1 MATST
6 NVIPATWARAEPVE
20 NHRRKP
26 NERLPDRVV
35 HLRQPMV
42 RNPAP
47 GAYAEAIYILA
58 SALPPAAFE
67 RAIQKAL
74 RKSRDQRATEQE
86 RIDAQA
92 AFAMFVGDWGW
103 SRAD

>member
-1 MATST
+1 MSGQVVA
-6 NVIPATWARAEPVE
+6 AAWARAEPVE
-20 NHRRKP
+20 NCRRRP
-26 NERLPDRVV
+26 NEELPDRVV
-35 HLRQPMV
+35 YLRQPMV

-58 SALPPAAFE
+58 SALSPAAFE
-67 RAIQKAL
+67 RATQKAL
-74 RKSRDQRATEQE
+74 RKSRDKRATEQE

>member
-1 MATST
+1 MAGQVVT
-6 NVIPATWARAEPVE
+6 ATWARSEPVE
-20 NHRRKP
+20 NRRRRP
-26 NERLPDRVV
+26 DEDLPDRVEY
-35 HLRQPMV
+35 LRQPMV

-47 GAYAEAIYILA
+47 SAYAEAIYILA
-58 SALPPAAFE
+58 SALPPGAFE
-67 RAIQKAL
+67 RATQKAL
-74 RKSRDQRATEQE
+74 RKSRDKRATEQE